1 MGRFEIGLASV
12 MGVLVLGILVLIN
25 ASPDSTPSGIS
36 SSIIEMTMHLQIP
49 HHQVSH
55 HPLLM
60 TKNYAMNE
68 ESGEMMMEEEMMES
82 GEMMM
87 EEEMMESGE
96 MMMEEEMM
104 ESGEM
109 MMEEEM
115 MESGEEDISDTAFV
129 SMPPGS
135 GTPACAQTDECFI
148 PFNAEIISGGTVTW
162 NNDDVAVHTVT
173 SGIASKGPDGIFDSS
188 IISPGST
195 FEHTFE
201 DSGTYDYFCIVHPW
215 MIGIVQVQ

>member
-36 SSIIEMTMHLQIP
+36 SSIIE
-49 HHQVSH
+49 
-55 HPLLM
+55 M

>member
-36 SSIIEMTMHLQIP
+36 SSIIE
-49 HHQVSH
+49 
-55 HPLLM
+55 M

-109 MMEEEM
+109 MM
-115 MESGEEDISDTAFV
+115 
-129 SMPPGS
+129 
-135 GTPACAQTDECFI
+135 
-148 PFNAEIISGGTVTW
+148 
-162 NNDDVAVHTVT
+162 DD
-173 SGIASKGPDGIFDSS
+173 DGRRDD
-188 IISPGST
+188 GK
-195 FEHTFE
+195 
-201 DSGTYDYFCIVHPW
+201 W
-215 MIGIVQVQ
+215 

>member
-1 MGRFEIGLASV
+1 

-36 SSIIEMTMHLQIP
+36 SSIIEMT
-49 HHQVSH
+49 
-55 HPLLM
+55 
-60 TKNYAMNE
+60 KNYAMNE
-68 ESGEMMMEEEMMES
+68 ESGEMMMEEEMMESGEMMMEEEMMES

-215 MIGIVQVQ
+215 MIGTVQVQ